1 VVKSGNGFGHP
12 DPPICKIILKPSLAT
27 EGKKPRA
34 IMSELIYVDILY
46 AEDNPAD
53 AELTLRAFKKQRLAN
68 NLKWVKDGQ
77 EALDYLFRQGPYVSR
92 PNGHPYLI
100 LLDLK
105 MPKVDGLEVLKR
117 IKASPETKTIPV
129 VILTSSAEE
138 SDVVRSYELGVNSYI
153 VKPVNFE
160 KFFETA
166 TSLGLYWSVGNRTPG
181 RKERSPS

>member
-1 VVKSGNGFGHP
+1 MGKS
-12 DPPICKIILKPSLAT
+12 LYAQARA
-27 EGKKPRA
+27 GKV
-34 IMSELIYVDILY
+34 MSELIDVNILY

-77 EALDYLFRQGPYVSR
+77 EALDYLFRQGPYASR
-92 PNGHPYLI
+92 PNAHPYLV

-105 MPKVDGLEVLKR
+105 MPKVDGIEVLKR
-117 IKASPETKTIPV
+117 IKCSSETKTIPV
-129 VILTSSAEE
+129 VVLTSSAEE

-153 VKPVNFE
+153 VKPVDFD

-166 TSLGLYWSVGNRTPG
+166 TGLGMYWSVRNRTPG
-181 RKERSPS
+181 RKN